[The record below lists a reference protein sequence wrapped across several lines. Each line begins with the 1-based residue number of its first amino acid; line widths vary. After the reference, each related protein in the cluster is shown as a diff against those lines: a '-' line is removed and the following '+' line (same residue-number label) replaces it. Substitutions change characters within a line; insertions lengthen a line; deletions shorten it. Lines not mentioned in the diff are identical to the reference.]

1 MASDVTVPLLGGNK
15 VGTPPPAGGDD
26 VLPPEPVDSNPTAI
40 QPPPAL
46 SFLKRAC
53 QPCIEAN
60 EQQFRRILLFYTVL
74 CCGIV
79 PLSVVFVYGVF
90 AFARRAYITLYATGI
105 AATIM
110 SCGIFFVLARLSYR
124 LCTVGM
130 ARFPRLFHG
139 DNSNAPTEPA
149 EASEAEL
156 IDSIRHMSRSGIST
170 IAMVCVLFLGA
181 LEPSYTLVHIGLSLL
196 VTYAVYTALL
206 PPLESVV
213 THHWRVWAPHWASTA
228 ASGLVFATVV
238 TNWLTTF
245 WSGLLASFAPLA
257 HLVLHFVMKGYL
269 GYHGVSISMLETVLS
284 TTVACVLTICETYLI
299 LLLNHN
305 VHVLFSS
312 PITNRPCVVVASH
325 VLISCVDTLMQRV
338 FWFRV

>member
-1 MASDVTVPLLGGNK
+1 MASDVTVPLLDGDK
-15 VGTPPPAGGDD
+15 VGTPPPAGGEDIS
-26 VLPPEPVDSNPTAI
+26 PPEPVDSNPTAL

-74 CCGIV
+74 CFGIV
-79 PLSVVFVYGVF
+79 PLSVVLVYCIVW
-90 AFARRAYITLYATGI
+90 FARRAYTTLYATGI

-110 SCGIFFVLARLSYR
+110 SCGIFFTLARLSYS
-124 LCTVGM
+124 LCTVGV
-130 ARFPRLFHG
+130 ARFPRLFQAG
-139 DNSNAPTEPA
+139 TPNFPTEPA

-156 IDSIRHMSRSGIST
+156 IDSIRHMTRSGISL
-170 IAMVCVLFLGA
+170 IVMVCVLFLGA
-181 LEPSYTLVHIGLSLL
+181 FEPSYTLVHVGLSLF
-196 VTYAVYTALL
+196 VTYGVYTALL

-238 TNWLTTF
+238 TNWLTSV
-245 WSGLLASFAPLA
+245 WSGFLASFAPFA

-269 GYHGVSISMLETVLS
+269 GYHGVPVSLLEITLS
-284 TTVACVLTICETYLI
+284 TTIACILTVAETYFVLV
-299 LLLNHN
+299 LNHN
-305 VHVLFSS
+305 VHLLFNS
-312 PITNRPCVVVASH
+312 PISNRPCVVVASN
-325 VLISCVDTLMQRV
+325 VLIS
-338 FWFRV
+338 